1 MKITIERSRALV
13 ALNKVF
19 GVVPS
24 RTTIPILGNVLISTH
39 DGDSIVIRGTDL
51 DMESVVVCEA
61 DVHDG
66 GTTTVDASKLRDI
79 FNAAAQGSQISME
92 LNGDDPRMTV
102 KSGRSRFKLPVLSAA
117 DYPAM
122 PTYDGASFTIG
133 AAELKT
139 LIDYVAFA
147 MSTEETRYYLNGAL
161 FTAHGGVLR
170 LVSTDGHK
178 LALRDGPAVSEF
190 DPVIIPRK
198 AVNEVQ
204 RALGAYS
211 GAVTVVVGNGVSFS
225 MGAHTITTKR
235 VDGSFPDYQRVIPR
249 DNELE
254 IVADSSLLSSA
265 IKRAVIAAD
274 DRACSVV
281 LSASDGSVAVFRKGE
296 TEARDEFDASYSGED
311 IEIGFNAK
319 YLLDTLARISGDV
332 SIRLRDPASPS
343 VWRAVGDGAGLAVVM
358 PLRV

>member
-1 MKITIERSRALV
+1 MKLTIERSHALA
-13 ALNKVF
+13 ALAKVT
-19 GVVPS
+19 GAVPS
-24 RTTIPILGNVLISTH
+24 RSTIPVLNNIRVTA
-39 DGDSIVIRGTDL
+39 DGSGLVEFRGTDM
-51 DMESVVVCEA
+51 DMESVATTTA
-61 DVHDG
+61 DVLAVG
-66 GTTTVDASKLRDI
+66 VTTIDAGKFREI
-79 FNAAAQGSQISME
+79 VNAAAPGSEIMLE
-92 LNGDDPRMTV
+92 LTDADPRMLV
-102 KSGRSRFKLPVLSAA
+102 KSGRSRFKLPVLSAD

-122 PTYDGASFTIG
+122 PTYDGASFTID

-161 FTAHGGVLR
+161 FTAYQGALR

-178 LALRDGPAVSEF
+178 LALRDGPAVSAF

-211 GAVTVVVGNGVSFS
+211 GDVTVVVGNGVSFS

-254 IVADSSLLSSA
+254 IVADSDLLSSA

-281 LSASDGSVAVFRKGE
+281 LSASADSVAVFRKGE
-296 TEARDEFDASYSGED
+296 TEARDEFDAAYSGDD

-343 VWRAVGDGAGLAVVM
+343 VWRAVGDDDGLAVVM